1 MPSRPRLVAMDLDGT
16 LLDDQHDVTERTLTA
31 LRRARDAGILLVL
44 ATSRGPRAVMD
55 VLHQLSRSGSA
66 VGDLDVVASGGAV
79 LARWAEGELR
89 ITEQWPL
96 PLDAAQQVAADAV
109 GRGLAVHWYVG
120 HDWYV
125 SHLDPTTDWES
136 SVVRA
141 APVVRDL
148 GSCTEPPDKLMMI
161 DHRGPS
167 PVLGAI
173 VDALPPGLAAT
184 TSNPTYLEITAAG
197 VNKATALA
205 RLCAAHGVGP
215 SRIAAIGDGRND
227 LSMLALAGTAIA
239 PANAIP
245 EVLARADL
253 ITSRND
259 EDGVAR
265 ALDLLIDAEG

>member
-1 MPSRPRLVAMDLDGT
+1 MPTRPRLVAMDLDGT

-31 LRRARDAGILLVL
+31 LCRARDAGIVLVL

-55 VLHQLSRSGSA
+55 VLHQLSRVGSA

-79 LARWAEGELR
+79 LARWTEGELR
-89 ITEQWPL
+89 ITERWPL
-96 PLDAAQQVAADAV
+96 PLEAAHLVVADAV
-109 GRGLAVHWYVG
+109 GRGLAVHWYAA

-125 SHLDPTTDWES
+125 SHLDPTTEWES
-136 SVVRA
+136 GVVRA
-141 APVVRDL
+141 APVVCDL
-148 GSCTEPPDKLMMI
+148 GTCTEPPDKLMMI
-161 DHRGPS
+161 DHHGTS
-167 PVLGAI
+167 EVLGAI
-173 VDALPPGLAAT
+173 VDALPPGLSST
-184 TSNPTYLEITAAG
+184 TSDPTYLEITAAG
-197 VNKATALA
+197 VDKASALS
-205 RLCAAHGVGP
+205 RLCAAHGVDP

-245 EVLARADL
+245 EVLARVDL
-253 ITSRND
+253 VTSRND